1 MIQVILPVL
10 DEAGALPWVLGR
22 FPSGFTPLVVDNGS
36 TDGSVQIAR
45 SLGADVVV
53 EPRRGFGAAC
63 ARGLAE
69 ASTDVVCFMD
79 CDASLD
85 PRELPEIA
93 GPVVEG
99 AADLVI
105 GSRRPDRG
113 AWPLRARI
121 ANRYLARVVN
131 RRSDTALTDIG
142 PMRATRRDGLMSLML
157 ADRRSGYPF
166 EMVLKAAAEGW
177 TIIEVP
183 VRYRR
188 RTGRSKV
195 TGTVGGTLRAV
206 RDIGQVLS

>member
-113 AWPLRARI
+113 AWPLHARI